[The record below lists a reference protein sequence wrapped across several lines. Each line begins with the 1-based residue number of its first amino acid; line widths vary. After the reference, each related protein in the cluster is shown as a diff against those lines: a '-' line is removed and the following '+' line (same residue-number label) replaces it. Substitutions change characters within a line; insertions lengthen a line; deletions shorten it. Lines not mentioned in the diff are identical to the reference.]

1 MEKKNSSN
9 TVQLLAV
16 ILILIVAMAFVGYRF
31 VISPLQAE
39 KKTKEE
45 ENYQLKVRK
54 IELQNLA
61 TQENFFKDEIEKS
74 RLALNTAMEKF
85 SGGNT
90 PEKSIMLVK
99 KMEEDIKVEIPTI
112 TFSDPSV
119 ITSVHMPK
127 IKENENGTYD
137 IEYFDVSVT
146 KETITYSYTCD
157 YYQLK
162 DLNDFINYNREV
174 MNLDSITA
182 SYDTERGLISGV
194 IVQNLY
200 AAVGGDKK
208 YEEPDI
214 RDIRLGEHNIFSK

>member
-54 IELQNLA
+54 IELQNLT

-99 KMEEDIKVEIPTI
+99 KMEDDIKVEIPTI

>member
-99 KMEEDIKVEIPTI
+99 KMEDDIKVEIPTI

>member
-16 ILILIVAMAFVGYRF
+16 ILILIVAMAFVGYWF

-99 KMEEDIKVEIPTI
+99 KMEDDIKVEIPTI